1 MPGSMHPCEVDHMTL
16 LIPQLPA
23 AAAMPLLR
31 EIASAGALLSER
43 IVRLNHP
50 QAYTKP
56 TGGTPLQDNLLTRLR
71 EAVLAAAEE
80 HGFPDVR
87 PSGFLAFELKIAEIL
102 AGWEPLWIDGRPS
115 GEALRNDCWTFL
127 TVIVLPD
134 VAMWRWPP
142 KEESADA
149 KAWKGRMLGGS
160 RNTFQRIFR
169 RVMCLDRGA
178 DHPDRWGLI
187 RELQEDDFSAILE
200 RPGLSSNRDIAICL
214 AEEYLA
220 MKQRLSNHNADVRTA
235 IYRQATKAI
244 RAYGVVQPLDLLTA
258 EARRQ
263 IVHTSFVRHEREIMA
278 LNTGLVPGPKET
290 APLPNHLTTA
300 QPAVSPIGA
309 GRSDQKGRAS
319 RAGFLKRLLQGG

>member
-1 MPGSMHPCEVDHMTL
+1 MPSGMRIGGGDHMTL

-31 EIASAGALLSER
+31 EIASAGAPQSEHLDRLS
-43 IVRLNHP
+43 HP
-50 QAYTKP
+50 QAYTMP
-56 TGGTPLQDNLLTRLR
+56 TGGTPLQDSLLTGLR
-71 EAVLAAAEE
+71 EAVLAAARE
-80 HGFPDVR
+80 HGFPDAR
-87 PSGFLAFELKIAEIL
+87 PPGFLAFELKIAEIL
-102 AGWEPLWIDGRPS
+102 AEWQPLWIDGRPS

-134 VAMWRWPP
+134 VAVWRWPP
-142 KEESADA
+142 KEESADV

-187 RELQEDDFSAILE
+187 RELLEDDFSAILE

-214 AEEYLA
+214 GQEYLA
-220 MKQRLSNHNADVRTA
+220 MKQRLSQQAADVRTA
-235 IYRQATKAI
+235 VYRQATKAI
-244 RAYGVVQPLDLLTA
+244 RAYGVVQPLDLLTP

-263 IVHTSFVRHEREIMA
+263 IVHAAFQRHEQE
-278 LNTGLVPGPKET
+278 LTELKTGTPLELDDAPPPSGSSATPEPPRSPVSAGLSDPEGKASKPGFF
-290 APLPNHLTTA
+290 
-300 QPAVSPIGA
+300 
-309 GRSDQKGRAS
+309 R
-319 RAGFLKRLLQGG
+319 RLMQGG